1 MELLK
6 RGVSRLNG
14 LQIKFGFERKQE
26 KGTLTFWTVPG
37 IFLQSGELFG
47 MAGHSL
53 LTIAQ
58 HFHLLF

>member
-1 MELLK
+1 MELPK

-26 KGTLTFWTVPG
+26 KDMLTFWPVLG
-37 IFLQSGELFG
+37 ISSQSGELFG